1 MKQNNLFRSGARSL
15 IMGTTFLMLLGMF
28 SCQNSRSTKPDD
40 NNGKKEKIEI
50 TYSVV
55 GENGTL
61 TARLQGATG
70 DLAPSPV
77 KVEKDST
84 VVFTAKPNKGFK
96 VKSWKKD
103 GNPVSGKPENSYTL
117 KNINKNVD
125 VRVEFEKDEI
135 TITFSSTPKEGGSL
149 TAKIGEVEKHS
160 GDKIERDDRTV
171 VSFMAKANEGYVVG
185 EWTGVLE
192 GANKGVKTA
201 NALAKGDINVTVTFV
216 KGEDPNAK
224 KKAEITFVS
233 IKKIEWDKANKT
245 IKFKNPISK
254 DITIGDV
261 QLKAKSTNGS
271 IPETMVKAIK
281 IEPKDPQT
289 DKLKL
294 GKGESTTLIV
304 TSEETE
310 TLESAKVEV
319 IVRVIT
325 PLTKVDFTKPV
336 VTSKDA
342 KNKEQEVVF
351 EVKYPEFELSTKK
364 EYIDAMITR
373 TDDDSFPEGAK
384 IKVKYES
391 KAKGDVAFTQGLESP
406 EWTISGNNVYDLFG
420 CYPFNKGMI
429 KHTELNKNHIGLTE
443 RYTMTITLPETVTKD
458 IEIKVISALF
468 ADSYSFRPKQE
479 LEGKAIFTL
488 KGVTQ

>member
-1 MKQNNLFRSGARSL
+1 MKQNNLFRSGVRSL

-70 DLAPSPV
+70 DLAPSSV

-103 GNPVSGKPENSYTL
+103 GNPVSGKPENTYTL

-125 VRVEFEKDEI
+125 V
-135 TITFSSTPKEGGSL
+135 
-149 TAKIGEVEKHS
+149 S

-171 VSFMAKANEGYVVG
+171 VTFTAEPNEGYVVG

-245 IKFKNPISK
+245 IKFKDPISK

-289 DKLKL
+289 AKLKL
-294 GKGESTTLIV
+294 GKGESTTLII

-364 EYIDAMITR
+364 EYIDAVITR